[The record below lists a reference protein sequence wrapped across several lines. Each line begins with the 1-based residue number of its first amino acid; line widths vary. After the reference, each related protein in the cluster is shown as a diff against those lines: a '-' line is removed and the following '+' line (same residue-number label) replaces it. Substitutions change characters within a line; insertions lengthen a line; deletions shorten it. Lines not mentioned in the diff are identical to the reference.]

1 MAFAQ
6 TAVTT
11 PSNDTSWKAQG
22 FLNFYLPADNG
33 TKIKLGFIGLKES
46 NENQKLLM
54 DWLAA
59 DPKNVAEM
67 MTKITVDYQSASQ
80 VGKPKFSLA

>member
-6 TAVTT
+6 TVPPTT
-11 PSNDTSWKAQG
+11 NDTAWKAQG

-46 NENQKLLM
+46 NANQKLLM

-59 DPKNVAEM
+59 DPKNVTEM
-67 MTKITVDYQSASQ
+67 LARITVDYQSASQ